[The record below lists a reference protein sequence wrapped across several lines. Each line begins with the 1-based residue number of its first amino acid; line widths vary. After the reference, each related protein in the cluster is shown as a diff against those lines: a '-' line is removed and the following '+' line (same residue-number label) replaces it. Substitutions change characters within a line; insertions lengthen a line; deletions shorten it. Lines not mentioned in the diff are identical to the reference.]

1 MMTVE
6 ELIEKL
12 KQFDLKETIYRYDGE
27 YGRQCIE
34 SVSYMQW
41 YVSDGLKY
49 ETVTSLTIE

>member
-1 MMTVE
+1 MTVE